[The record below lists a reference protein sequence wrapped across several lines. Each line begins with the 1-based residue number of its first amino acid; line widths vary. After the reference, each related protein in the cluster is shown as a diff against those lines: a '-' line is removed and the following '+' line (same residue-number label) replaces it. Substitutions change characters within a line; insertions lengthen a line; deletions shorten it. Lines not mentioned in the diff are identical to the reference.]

1 MKKEVKSEI
10 KDILGPKKGGKLIAI
25 LMLAPDLVKLVL
37 EILRVWK
44 EHKEKPQ
51 PPVIMGGDDP
61 KDPDPG
67 SHPPAP

>member
-1 MKKEVKSEI
+1 MKKEQKVEI
-10 KDILGPKKGGKLIAI
+10 KEILGAKKGSKLIAI

-44 EHKEKPQ
+44 KHKENPD

-67 SHPPAP
+67 THPPAP

>member
-10 KDILGPKKGGKLIAI
+10 KEILGPKKGGKLIAI

-44 EHKEKPQ
+44 KHKEEKPD
-51 PPVIMGGDDP
+51 VVAKGGDDP
-61 KDPDPG
+61 KEPDPG
-67 SHPPAP
+67 TTPPAP